1 MWSVIFCEFELTSSL
16 LLKLGSSWYSFCS
29 LENLTKKGLE
39 EVYIDLEETPREARS
54 SPIQKIT
61 IYEATEDDFEG
72 SGSRASYAIA
82 LDDVDFVLWTWYVNF
97 YIIILELLIL
107 KYLLESWH
115 KLNVCKFIGKLFT

>member
-1 MWSVIFCEFELTSSL
+1 M
-16 LLKLGSSWYSFCS
+16 
-29 LENLTKKGLE
+29 E

-82 LDDVDFVLWTWYVNF
+82 LDDVDFVLWT
-97 YIIILELLIL
+97 
-107 KYLLESWH
+107 
-115 KLNVCKFIGKLFT
+115 

>member
-1 MWSVIFCEFELTSSL
+1 M
-16 LLKLGSSWYSFCS
+16 
-29 LENLTKKGLE
+29 E

-54 SPIQKIT
+54 SPIQKT

-107 KYLLESWH
+107 KYLFESWH
-115 KLNVCKFIGKLFT
+115 KLNVGDDVAKFFLKGFILSS